1 MDTLTGLYL
10 LLQLDS
16 IKSFLSST
24 LAFMGTVSSISMLAW
39 LAWTI
44 IATIEKSSNKPPR
57 KLFVVSF
64 ITGIFSILL
73 GITNAL
79 LPTTERAAMMVVGA
93 KIIDSNTTS
102 ILSNIPEKYAK
113 ILEQKADA
121 YMKEMEKQK

>member
-16 IKSFLSST
+16 IKEYFSAIALPFT
-24 LAFMGTVSSISMLAW
+24 LL
-39 LAWTI
+39 TI
-44 IATIEKSSNKPPR
+44 LGVIGYTFWYIVATMEKQPLPPR
-57 KLFVVSF
+57 KLLITVIVS
-64 ITGIFSILL
+64 GIFAFFLN
-73 GITNAL
+73 TVNAL

-102 ILSNIPEKYAK
+102 ILNQIPEKYAK

-121 YMKEMEKQK
+121 YMKEMERQK

>member
-16 IKSFLSST
+16 IKEFIAHVAAFFTVITIIGVIIYAFWYVVAILEKKSLPPHKVTILLSIIAIMSFL
-24 LAFMGTVSSISMLAW
+24 LN
-39 LAWTI
+39 TI
-44 IATIEKSSNKPPR
+44 
-57 KLFVVSF
+57 
-64 ITGIFSILL
+64 
-73 GITNAL
+73 NAA

-102 ILSNIPEKYAK
+102 ILSQIPEKYAK

-121 YMKEMEKQK
+121 YMKEMEKQ

>member
-16 IKSFLSST
+16 IKEFLNDTAVLLTLFTILGVFGYIFWYAIAKSDNKST
-24 LAFMGTVSSISMLAW
+24 
-39 LAWTI
+39 
-44 IATIEKSSNKPPR
+44 PPR
-57 KLFVVSF
+57 KLAVTLVVS
-64 ITGIFSILL
+64 GIFSFMLN
-73 GITNAL
+73 TVNAL
-79 LPTTERAAMMVVGA
+79 LPTTERAAMMIVGA